1 MLYRPKFCCECGEK
15 IERIEWRIWTNRRF
29 CEVCDADHKLSGI
42 ISWAGIVFFGVVS
55 VFGFGS
61 YLWNRPAA
69 NLPAISRPAVADLPA
84 LNNIRTTG
92 GSSVQSQSVQRPAP
106 LEDNRHEAASLE
118 RNDVTTVKSGSVY
131 FCGAATKKGTAC
143 TRRVKGNVR
152 CWQHVGMPAILPAAK
167 LLVSR

>member
-42 ISWAGIVFFGVVS
+42 ISGVGIVFVGIVS
-55 VFGFGS
+55 VFGFGN
-61 YLWNRPAA
+61 YLWNRPGG
-69 NLPAISRPAVADLPA
+69 NLPVISRSNVADRSA
-84 LNNIRTTG
+84 SNNIRATG
-92 GSSVQSQSVQRPAP
+92 DNSFQSQPVQRPSTLADVHGDTAP
-106 LEDNRHEAASLE
+106 GIS
-118 RNDVTTVKSGSVY
+118 DVKVVKSEPVY